1 MTQKNTSKKPRS
13 GASILQSR
21 SSGILLHPTSLPG
34 PYGIGDIGP
43 SAHGFVD
50 LLASTKQSLWQM
62 LPINPADRHNSP
74 YSSISALA
82 SDIGLLSPDLL
93 IAEDLLTPKQGK
105 ELARLGEKAA
115 MSDIRLAK
123 ANLVEKAWDRA
134 LGKKAVISSFQEFVV
149 KQRDWLEDFA
159 LFVVLADFYDDQD
172 WSKWPEPIR
181 LRDPAALRAAAQK
194 HSSATN
200 LIKFGQYLFAT
211 QWKKLRDHA
220 QASNVSLVGDI
231 PIFINHGSVDVWASQ
246 GDFLLDKLG
255 RPTHVSGVPPD
266 YFIKDGQLWGHALYD
281 WNAMSRNHF
290 DWWVQRFSRAYEM
303 FDVVRIDHFIGF
315 HRFWKI
321 PAKAKTAR
329 TGEWVVVPGEKL
341 FSTLLKAIGQVPIIA
356 EDLGL
361 VTPEVHALRQ
371 KFEFP
376 GMRVLQF
383 GMSGADDASYH
394 RVHQFDEES
403 VVYPGT
409 HDNDTIQGWLDNTT
423 LLAKKGDKSAKQS
436 LAVMETLVGAPSPRG
451 FLRLAHSSR
460 AKTSIVQLQDVLG
473 LDGHARMNVPG
484 KVSGNWAWRWSPA
497 SSDQK
502 HLEFLGDLTV
512 LTDRASR

>member
-13 GASILQSR
+13 GASLLQIR

-34 PYGIGDIGP
+34 PFGIGDIGP

-62 LPINPADRHNSP
+62 LPINPADRHGSP

-93 IAEDLLTPKQGK
+93 IAEGLLTSKDAK
-105 ELARLGEKAA
+105 ELARLGEKGTQAE
-115 MSDIRLAK
+115 MRQAK
-123 ANLVEKAWDRA
+123 ARMVEKAWDNA
-134 LGKKAVISSFQEFVV
+134 LGKKAVIASYQDFQAS
-149 KQRDWLEDFA
+149 QRDWLEDFA

-181 LRDPAALRAAAQK
+181 LRDPAALRAAAK
-194 HSSATN
+194 KYSTEMN
-200 LIKFGQYLFAT
+200 LIKFGQFLFEA
-211 QWKKLRDHA
+211 QWKQLKDYARTR
-220 QASNVSLVGDI
+220 NVSLVGDI
-231 PIFINHGSVDVWASQ
+231 PIFVNHGSVDVWASQ
-246 GDFLLDKLG
+246 DNFLLDRFG
-255 RPTHVSGVPPD
+255 RSTHVSGVPPD

-281 WNAMSRNHF
+281 WNAMSRNRF
-290 DWWVQRFSRAYEM
+290 EWWVKRFSRAYEM

-321 PAKAKTAR
+321 PAKSKTAR

-341 FSTLLKAIGQVPIIA
+341 FSTLLKALGQVPIIA

-383 GMSGADDASYH
+383 GMSGADDAGYH
-394 RVHQFDEES
+394 RVHNFSEES

-409 HDNDTIQGWLDNTT
+409 HDNDTVQGWLDETALT
-423 LLAKKGDKSAKQS
+423 AKRGDKAAKQS
-436 LAVMETLVGAPSPRG
+436 LAVMDTLVGAPSPRA

-460 AKTSIVQLQDVLG
+460 ANTSIFQLQDVLG
-473 LDGHARMNVPG
+473 LDGKARMNVPG
-484 KVSGNWAWRWSPA
+484 KISGNWAWRWSPA

-502 HLEFLGDLTV
+502 HLEFLCDLTV
-512 LTDRASR
+512 FTDRASP